1 MKGVI
6 HMNPSGDAADQV
18 LRLTL
23 QGTEF
28 AIKLA
33 GTGAKNLAAILL
45 SMAKGEKQI
54 KGAARLVKL
63 LRSGEELSII
73 RISQDDL
80 KEFKKLSNKYGVMY
94 SAVRDTR
101 ATDGMCDVFFKKKD
115 AAKVEH
121 VMGKMDMTSMN
132 HDREPEPIFN
142 NPEKEFET
150 VIDENGEPQLKKEP
164 QQRSDS
170 SMPNAKSQTKSG
182 KADIPKAIKDIK
194 AGKVESLTAANW
206 KIFLAINASMYLY
219 SQSNR
224 DRIFEQAPNA
234 SVVMSKTKWREL
246 GRYPQRGA
254 KGINITIPEMKDSKR
269 TGNYIDGKV
278 YDISETYGRN
288 NPQYSVVLK
297 ENSQEIKSEIERLKS
312 SAPVPV
318 EINDNIAT
326 DSHYS
331 SEDKKIYLRSDISQ
345 NEQYIGLIKET
356 QYANAHATQ
365 GVSYDRANNIFLAE
379 SVAYSMAAKYGL
391 DTQEFRFDC
400 IPDAINGLDG
410 KDVSELI
417 NPASI
422 ASHNEIKKAE
432 KHLDKFKSKD
442 KPSVTVDLKANKKA
456 IDNGSYKAKPIPFPT
471 KPKGH
476 DR

>member
-1 MKGVI
+1 
-6 HMNPSGDAADQV
+6 MNPSGDAADQV
-18 LRLTL
+18 LRLVL

-28 AIKLA
+28 TIKLA
-33 GTGAKNLAAILL
+33 GSGAKNLAAILIA
-45 SMAKGEKQI
+45 MAKGEKQV

-63 LRSGEELSII
+63 LKSGEELSII

-80 KEFKKLSNKYGVMY
+80 SEFKKLSNKYGVLY

-101 ATDGMCDVFFKKKD
+101 STDGMCDIFFKKKD
-115 AAKVEH
+115 VAKVEH
-121 VMGKMDMTSMN
+121 VMGKMDMTSMS
-132 HDREPEPIFN
+132 HEREPVFN
-142 NPEKEFET
+142 NPDKEFET
-150 VIDENGEPQLKKEP
+150 VIDENGEPQQKKEP

-170 SMPNAKSQTKSG
+170 SMPNSKLQTKSE

-194 AGKVESLTAANW
+194 SGKTDSLTPTNW
-206 KIFLAINASMYLY
+206 KMFLAINASMHLY
-219 SQSNR
+219 SQGNR
-224 DRIFEQAPNA
+224 DRIFEQSPNA

-254 KGINITIPEMKDSKR
+254 KGINITIPEIVDGKH

-288 NPQYSVVLK
+288 NPQYSVILK
-297 ENSQEIKSEIERLKS
+297 ENSQELKSEIERLKS
-312 SAPVPV
+312 SAPVAV

-345 NEQYIGLIKET
+345 SEQYIGLVKET
-356 QYANAHATQ
+356 QYANAHAMQ
-365 GVSYDRANNIFLAE
+365 GVSYDRANNIFLAD

-400 IPDAINGLDG
+400 ISDAINGLDG

-417 NPASI
+417 NPAATVSQ
-422 ASHNEIKKAE
+422 NEIKKAE
-432 KHLDKFKSKD
+432 KNLDKFRSKE
-442 KPSVTVDLKANKKA
+442 KPSVAADLKANKKA
-456 IDNGSYKAKPIPFPT
+456 IDNNSYKAKPIPFPN
-471 KPKGH
+471 KPKGR